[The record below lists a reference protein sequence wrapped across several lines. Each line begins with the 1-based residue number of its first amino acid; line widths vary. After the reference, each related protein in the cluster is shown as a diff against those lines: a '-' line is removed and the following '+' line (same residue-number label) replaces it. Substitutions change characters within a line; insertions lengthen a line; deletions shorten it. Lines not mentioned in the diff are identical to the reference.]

1 MGKVLKNYKSTII
14 LLGCVIIGAICGL
27 IFKEKAEIVKPL
39 GDLFLNLLLVII
51 VPLIFFTIT
60 SSISKMHEP
69 KRLSKI
75 LISTIVIFLITSIIA
90 VIIGFISTAAID
102 LVNPDDTAAIQ
113 EVFQEGTAEEVE
125 LNLLERTVSVLS
137 TNQFVKLLSTDNLI
151 ALIVVSILFGI
162 AINKSGEKGRKVAEL
177 FDSFSEVMYKLI
189 GIIMYYAPIGLG
201 CYFAALVGTLGSVIA
216 VGFLKTFVM
225 YLIVSLLFM
234 FIFYSIYAY
243 IAAGK
248 KGIKAFWKNII
259 PSALTSLGTCSS
271 AASVPVNIEC
281 TKKMGVPE
289 DIAETTVSLGTSF
302 HKDGSSIG
310 SAFKIMFL
318 VCLFGTSIVTF
329 GDVAQ
334 IIGIALIATLLVT
347 AVPIGGGTISEMLI
361 ITMMG
366 YPVAALPIL
375 TIIAT
380 IIDAPATLLNVTGDS
395 VSSMLVARIVE
406 GKGWI
411 DKNDQKIKPE
421 LKTLDTPVKE
431 RAEAKEEPKVEKSKS
446 KKQTRKRKNNKV

>member
-1 MGKVLKNYKSTII
+1 MKKILKNYKSTLI
-14 LLGCVIIGAICGL
+14 LLGFVVIGAIAGL

-60 SSISKMHEP
+60 SSISKINER
-69 KRLSKI
+69 KRLGKI
-75 LISTIVIFLITSIIA
+75 LVSTIVIFLVTSIIA
-90 VIIGFISTAAID
+90 VIVGYITTSAID
-102 LVNPDDTAAIQ
+102 LVNTEDTDAIREVFDDT
-113 EVFQEGTAEEVE
+113 VTDDVE
-125 LNLLERTVSVLS
+125 LNLLERTVNVLS
-137 TNQFVKLLSTDNLI
+137 TNQFVNLLSTDNLI
-151 ALIVVSILFGI
+151 ALIVISLLVGI
-162 AINKSGEKGRKVAEL
+162 AINKSGEKGRKVSEL
-177 FDSFSEVMYKLI
+177 LDSCSEVMYKLI
-189 GIIMYYAPIGLG
+189 EIIMYYAPIGLG

-216 VGFLKTFVM
+216 VGFLKTFVV
-225 YLIVSLLFM
+225 YLVVSLLFM
-234 FIFYSIYAY
+234 FIFYSVYAY

-248 KGIKAFWKNII
+248 KGIKVFWKNIL
-259 PSALTSLGTCSS
+259 PSALTALGTCSS

-281 TKKMGVPE
+281 TKKMGVPN

-302 HKDGSSIG
+302 HKDGSSLG

-318 VCLFGTSIVTF
+318 VCLFGTSLSTF

-334 IIGIALIATLLVT
+334 VIGIALVATLLVT

-375 TIIAT
+375 TIVAT

-395 VSSMLVARIVE
+395 VCSMMVARSVE

-411 DKNDQKIKPE
+411 DKKSEKE
-421 LKTLDTPVKE
+421 VKTIET
-431 RAEAKEEPKVEKSKS
+431 EAKETKDVKSTS
-446 KKQTRKRKNNKV
+446 KKPNKKKKK

>member
-1 MGKVLKNYKSTII
+1 MKKILKNYKSTLI
-14 LLGCVIIGAICGL
+14 LLGFVVIGAICGL

-60 SSISKMHEP
+60 SSISKINER
-69 KRLSKI
+69 KRLGKI
-75 LISTIVIFLITSIIA
+75 LVSTIIIFLVTSIIA
-90 VIIGFISTAAID
+90 VIVGYITTSAID
-102 LVNPDDTAAIQ
+102 LVNPEDTDAIR
-113 EVFQEGTAEEVE
+113 EVFDDSVTEEVE
-125 LNLLERTVSVLS
+125 LNLLERTVNVLS
-137 TNQFVKLLSTDNLI
+137 TNQFVNLLSTDNLI
-151 ALIVVSILFGI
+151 ALIVISLLVGI
-162 AINKSGEKGRKVAEL
+162 AINKSGEKGRKVSEL
-177 FDSFSEVMYKLI
+177 LDSCSEVMYKLI
-189 GIIMYYAPIGLG
+189 EIIMYYAPIGLG

-216 VGFLKTFVM
+216 VGFLKTFVV
-225 YLIVSLLFM
+225 YLVVSLLFM

-248 KGIKAFWKNII
+248 KGIKAFWKNVL
-259 PSALTSLGTCSS
+259 PSALTALGTCSS

-281 TKKMGVPE
+281 TKKMGVPN
-289 DIAETTVSLGTSF
+289 DIAETTVPLGTSF
-302 HKDGSSIG
+302 HKDGSSMG

-318 VCLFGTSIVTF
+318 VCLFGTSLTTF

-334 IIGIALIATLLVT
+334 VIGVALIATLLVT

-375 TIIAT
+375 TIVAT

-395 VSSMLVARIVE
+395 VCSMMVARVVE

-411 DKNDQKIKPE
+411 DKKKEVKTLDVKSEETTEVKEE
-421 LKTLDTPVKE
+421 LKTTKPK
-431 RAEAKEEPKVEKSKS
+431 AKKTN
-446 KKQTRKRKNNKV
+446 KKKKK